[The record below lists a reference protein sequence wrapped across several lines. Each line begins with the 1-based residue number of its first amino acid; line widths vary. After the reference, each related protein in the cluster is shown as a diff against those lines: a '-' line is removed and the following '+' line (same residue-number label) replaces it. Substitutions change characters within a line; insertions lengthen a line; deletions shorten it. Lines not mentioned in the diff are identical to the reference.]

1 MGDGSSMME
10 WIILFLAASFCISAL
25 AVVVVYFAAAA
36 GGLEDKRRAEIL
48 ASRDVLD
55 FWDNDEDAVYDNY

>member
-1 MGDGSSMME
+1 MME

-36 GGLEDKRRAEIL
+36 GGIEDDRRAEIL
-48 ASRDVLD
+48 ARGKS
-55 FWDNDEDAVYDNY
+55 NE

>member
-1 MGDGSSMME
+1 ME
-10 WIILFLAASFCISAL
+10 WIIVFLAASFCISAL

-48 ASRDVLD
+48 ARRD
-55 FWDNDEDAVYDNY
+55 E